1 MNTVAAQEWTRL
13 ARVTRHLASLI
24 ASIDLSDLDKAL
36 RADIASVPVD
46 LADIA
51 DSLDEAAERAKA
63 ALLDDTQL
71 PLGGRHG
78 RIADPV

>member
-1 MNTVAAQEWTRL
+1 MNTVAAQEWARL
-13 ARVTRHLASLI
+13 SRVTRHLASLI
-24 ASIDLSDLDKAL
+24 ASIDLSALDKEL
-36 RADIASVPVD
+36 RADIASVPAD

-51 DSLDEAAERAKA
+51 DSLDKAAERAKA